1 MCICKS
7 NSLELMGIRQ
17 QDLEAADKIL
27 FLHFK
32 SPLSRSIF
40 ELYNVTDFQ
49 KKLPTYKERDQGV
62 NSA

>member
-1 MCICKS
+1 
-7 NSLELMGIRQ
+7 MGIRQ

-49 KKLPTYKERDQGV
+49 KKLPAYKERDQGV